1 MSDPASQAAPDTRFR
16 LDREL
21 AETALRGVLG
31 GVFYVLGWLVVA
43 WQGQLFHQRPVL
55 ALGLLLLFLGM
66 TAVRVL
72 LARRSA
78 RSGADAARL
87 LAAWWTLF
95 LFTAAVWGGLSI
107 WVLLDPAL
115 APARMAL
122 IVCGIAYATAFAHT
136 FAMRWQ
142 AALLSIALLFLPGVL
157 LSWRLPGLT
166 GAAFALSVYLI
177 YLLSAL
183 RASRNQYERQL
194 ALELALRH
202 QRDLYEQQSRTDAL
216 TGLDNRREFTFNLDR
231 SFVQDVP
238 LWLLMIDIDHFKQVN
253 DRYGHAAGDAVLIAF
268 AEQLR
273 EHVDQPGARLAR
285 IGGEEF
291 AVLLEGATEES
302 ANACAQ
308 QLCERIARS
317 PLAPDAVRGAITVSV
332 GLGQRLLQR
341 SPDEFFAEVDGA
353 LYRAKQRGR
362 NCVCAVD

>member
-1 MSDPASQAAPDTRFR
+1 MSDPASQAALDTRFR
-16 LDREL
+16 QDREL

-43 WQGQLFHQRPVL
+43 WQGQLFRQRPAIAV
-55 ALGLLLLFLGM
+55 GLLLLFLGL
-66 TAVRVL
+66 TVVRIA

-78 RSGADAARL
+78 RAEADRTRL
-87 LAAWWTLF
+87 LALWWGLF
-95 LFTAAVWGGLSI
+95 LQTATAWGCVSI

-115 APARMAL
+115 AGARMAM
-122 IVCGIAYATAFAHT
+122 IVCSIAYATAFAHT
-136 FAMRWQ
+136 FAMRWRG
-142 AALLSIALLFLPGVL
+142 ALLSMALLCLPSAVL
-157 LSWRLPGLT
+157 CWRLPDLAGV
-166 GAAFALSVYLI
+166 AFALTVYLV

-183 RASRNQYERQL
+183 RTSRVQYERQL

-216 TGLDNRREFTFNLDR
+216 TGLDNRREFTFNLER
-231 SFVQDVP
+231 SFMQEQP

-273 EHVDQPGARLAR
+273 EHFVQPGARLAR

-291 AVLLEGATEES
+291 AVLLEGVSEENAGS
-302 ANACAQ
+302 AAQ
-308 QLCERIARS
+308 QLCERIARA
-317 PLAPDAVRGAITVSV
+317 PLAPDAVRGAITVSIGV
-332 GLGQRLLQR
+332 GQRLLQR

-353 LYRAKQRGR
+353 LYKAKQRGR